1 MLVAIYFVTP
11 STPLPVVPSALQLMQ
26 LKYLTENDV
35 ALLRSIATRQAFKPR
50 EIIIAVNSKPKALY
64 MLTAGSATVELV
76 RGKPIARLGPGDIC
90 GEMAFL
96 ENSMASATVAAEAGA
111 EADVLSLPDVDRIF
125 ALYPHL
131 QARFYKSLAVL
142 LSQRLRATSSRLAK
156 SAQS

>member
-1 MLVAIYFVTP
+1 
-11 STPLPVVPSALQLMQ
+11 MQ
-26 LKYLTENDV
+26 LKYLTENDF
-35 ALLRSIATRQAFKPR
+35 ALLRSIASKQTFKPK

-64 MLTAGSATVELV
+64 ILTAGSATVEVV

-96 ENSMASATVAAEAGA
+96 ENSMASATVAADAGA
-111 EADVLSLPDVDRIF
+111 EVDVLGLADVDRIF

-131 QARFYKSLAVL
+131 QARFYKSLALL

-156 SAQS
+156 TT

>member
-1 MLVAIYFVTP
+1 MTRPPHGTICLTA
-11 STPLPVVPSALQLMQ
+11 LMQ
-26 LKYLTENDV
+26 LKFLTENDM
-35 ALLRSIATRQAFKPR
+35 ALLRSIATRQTFKPR

-64 MLTAGSATVELV
+64 ILTAGSATVELV
-76 RGKPIARLGPGDIC
+76 RGKSIARLGRGDIC

-111 EADVLSLPDVDRIF
+111 EADVLALPEVERIF

-156 SAQS
+156 AAQS

>member
-1 MLVAIYFVTP
+1 
-11 STPLPVVPSALQLMQ
+11 MQ
-26 LKYLTENDV
+26 LKFLTENDV
-35 ALLRSIATRQAFKPR
+35 ALLRSIATRQTFKPR

-64 MLTAGSATVELV
+64 ILTGGSATVELV
-76 RGKPIARLGPGDIC
+76 RGKSIARLGPGDIC

-111 EADVLSLPDVDRIF
+111 EADVLTLPEVERIF

-156 SAQS
+156 AAQT